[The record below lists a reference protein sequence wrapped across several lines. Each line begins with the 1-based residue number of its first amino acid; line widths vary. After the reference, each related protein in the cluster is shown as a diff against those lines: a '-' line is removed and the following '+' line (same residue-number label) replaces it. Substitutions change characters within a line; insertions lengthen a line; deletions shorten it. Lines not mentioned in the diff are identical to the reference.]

1 MENKTLSEKYYTV
14 KEAAA
19 ILKVNPTT
27 IYRAIEQSRIT
38 SLRIGRTI
46 RIPESA
52 FDEFL
57 HPAKTPA
64 PQPQQWHAP
73 VTRL

>member
-1 MENKTLSEKYYTV
+1 MGNNTAHETYYTV
-14 KEAAA
+14 KEAAE
-19 ILKVNPTT
+19 ILKVNPMT
-27 IYRAIEQSRIT
+27 IYRAIEQSLIT

>member
-1 MENKTLSEKYYTV
+1 MGNNTAHETYYTV
-14 KEAAA
+14 KEAAE
-19 ILKVNPTT
+19 ILKVHPMTL
-27 IYRAIEQSRIT
+27 YRAIEQSRIT
-38 SLRIGRTI
+38 SLKIGRMI

-57 HPAKTPA
+57 HPAKPPA
-64 PQPQQWHAP
+64 PQPQQWRAP

>member
-1 MENKTLSEKYYTV
+1 METKALSEKYYTV
-14 KEAAA
+14 KEAAE
-19 ILKVNPTT
+19 ILKVSPATV
-27 IYRAIEQSRIT
+27 YRAVELSQISV
-38 SLRIGRTI
+38 LRIGRTI

-57 HPAKTPA
+57 HPAKPPEPT
-64 PQPQQWHAP
+64 PQQWRAP